1 MNSLTKIQERID
13 ELRQENYNGLFEI
26 IDMKDERLSYQ
37 EARIEAMQKEI
48 EKLNIEIINLEI
60 KIQLLEDAINK

>member
-1 MNSLTKIQERID
+1 MQERVD
-13 ELRQENYNGLFEI
+13 ELKQENYNGLFEI

-37 EARIEAMQKEI
+37 QARIDAMQKEI

-60 KIQLLEDAINK
+60 KNTIIRRWN

>member
-1 MNSLTKIQERID
+1 MNSLTKMQENLE
-13 ELRQENYNGLFEI
+13 ELRQENQKGLFEI
-26 IDMKDERLSYQ
+26 IGMKDDRLSYQ

-60 KIQLLEDAINK
+60 KIQLLEDGINK

>member
-1 MNSLTKIQERID
+1 MNSLSKMQERVD
-13 ELRQENYNGLFEI
+13 ELKQENYNGLFEI

-37 EARIEAMQKEI
+37 QARIDAMQKEI

-60 KIQLLEDAINK
+60 KIQLLEDGINK